1 MKKEPKRRKDL
12 ICALP
17 RCENKLPPPSDYAGK
32 HGLTDPWCSTGCCR
46 TWHENPLPSPAQSAL
61 A

>member
-17 RCENKLPPPSDYAGK
+17 GCGKQLPPLSDYAGE
-32 HGLTDPWCSTGCCR
+32 HGFADPWCSSACCR
-46 TWHENPLPSPAQSAL
+46 AWHGNPLPSPAASAL